1 MSLITLTSGIGC
13 GVSSIA
19 LEVSKRLEIPLFDDG
34 RLQAEAGGIG
44 IDPKEIEG
52 IDRRTPG
59 FWSRLLS
66 LKPRVYVELL
76 ETVVLKAASGGEG
89 IFPGH
94 GAPFLLQD
102 FDCALHLRIYSSPAD
117 RTRRIVEEHGC
128 SAEAAGKEIA
138 RADSEQRE
146 FIRYAFRRDLD
157 DPALYDLM
165 INLDKVG
172 AEAAVELIVQSS
184 KAPGVQ
190 ACSLKVMDAME
201 RLSLASRVRAVVR
214 DASLRPEGFR
224 VDVPERGVV
233 RVSGEI
239 NPLESKDRLLDAI
252 RSVPGVEKVESGIRG
267 EKLHDI

>member
-1 MSLITLTSGIGC
+1 VSLITLTSGIGI

-117 RTRRIVEEHGC
+117 RIRRIAEEQGC
-128 SAEAAGKEIA
+128 GAEAAAKKIA

-190 ACSLKVMDAME
+190 ACSLKAMEAME

-224 VDVPERGVV
+224 VEVPERGVV

-252 RSVPGVEKVESGIRG
+252 RSVPGVERVESGIRG